1 MRLSELMCVK
11 EKMGRFLKFCIV
23 GASAILVNMGLL
35 FFLTEIV
42 GLFYLFSAVLSYV
55 VAILYK
61 FVLCELLVFRDIV
74 RSTEWIGWRVLKFN
88 IASAV
93 TMVIYLVILWFLTG
107 VFNIYYMLSAF
118 IGIVLTTLLRYIL
131 SITWVWRQLDK
142 SK

>member
-1 MRLSELMCVK
+1 MK